1 MLSINAVAVALNHEK
16 IGKHR
21 EIITKIKARINKYK
35 WQRINYPP
43 NIKKKKKNDC
53 KIFEKNSLAIANCS

>member
-16 IGKHR
+16 IGKNR

-43 NIKKKKKNDC
+43 NIKKKK
-53 KIFEKNSLAIANCS
+53 

>member
-1 MLSINAVAVALNHEK
+1 MLSINAVAVVLNHEK

-35 WQRINYPP
+35 WQRINYSP
-43 NIKKKKKNDC
+43 NI
-53 KIFEKNSLAIANCS
+53 